1 MHNFDWH
8 AKMRTNHLF
17 LILLLLHAKYAFCVH
32 KCLIFSLI
40 FHVYFNLNFTKIL
53 GYTCSR
59 TFRSGAKLKAH
70 ENGWFVTSLL
80 RLILTFHNPILIP
93 RSVGPFVGSDSTKWY
108 TRIGTS
114 VSPFGMDKPSN
125 HYCSHLNIRGF
136 LPPGILT
143 LHPWLI
149 LTFMD
154 TALVGINTP
163 PPFFFLL
170 CFYFCIL

>member
-8 AKMRTNHLF
+8 AKMRKNNLF

-125 HYCSHLNIRGF
+125 HYCSHLNIPWVFAPRDFDTSSVGDF
-136 LPPGILT
+136 YLYGYGPTGAIVIKVKSFGIT
-143 LHPWLI
+143 CRY
-149 LTFMD
+149 
-154 TALVGINTP
+154 G
-163 PPFFFLL
+163 
-170 CFYFCIL
+170 